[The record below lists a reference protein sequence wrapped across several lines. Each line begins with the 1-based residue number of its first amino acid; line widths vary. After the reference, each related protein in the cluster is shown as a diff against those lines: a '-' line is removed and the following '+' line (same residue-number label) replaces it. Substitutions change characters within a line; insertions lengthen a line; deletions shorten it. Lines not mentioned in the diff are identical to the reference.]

1 MTSFEKAVAIAV
13 KSIKDDALMCGVEW
27 NCVFSWPDLLDW
39 MGTDSAGMRED
50 IHHDLMRAANMGNLD
65 VYPMDNCSIEDT
77 DGTIKSYRQLTN
89 AIRKELFA

>member
-1 MTSFEKAVAIAV
+1 MTNFKKAVAIAV
-13 KSIKDDALMCGVEW
+13 ESIKQEALWCGIDWVRVIDW
-27 NCVFSWPDLLDW
+27 TDLLERL
-39 MGTDSAGMRED
+39 GTDSAGMRED
-50 IHHDLMRAANMGNLD
+50 IHYDLLIAADLGNLD